1 MALVKTQPLTIN
13 SSSVSGSAPD
23 EFNADCII
31 CKDPAKLVAVLAS
44 AVNEK
49 AIHFVSDGDWS
60 TADLVMLLLQKFQPA
75 DLFFTTYAIRETQ
88 VRQLVLAKE
97 RGELSSISMLIDYRA
112 NVRTPEA
119 FQLAAMN
126 ATAIYLT
133 AIHAKVCVIKTA
145 DACITINGSSNWTTN
160 PRIESGVITLNANV
174 GAFHIDWIKKVMQ
187 NAEIFK

>member
-1 MALVKTQPLTIN
+1 MALVKTQSLTA
-13 SSSVSGSAPD
+13 STTSVSGSTPD
-23 EFNADCII
+23 SFNADCII
-31 CKDPAKLVAVLAS
+31 CKDPAKLVAVLTE
-44 AVNEK
+44 AVAEK
-49 AIHFVSDGDWS
+49 AIHFVSNGDWS
-60 TADLVMLLLQKFQPA
+60 TADLVMMLIERYKPA

-88 VRQLVLAKE
+88 VRQLVLAKD
-97 RGELSSISMLIDYRA
+97 RGDLSSITMLIDYRA

-133 AIHAKVCVIKTA
+133 AIHAKVCVLKTPGV
-145 DACITINGSSNWTTN
+145 CITINGSSNWTTN

-174 GAFHIDWIKKVMQ
+174 GEFHIDWIKKVMQ